1 MVEVEEAQPPPSSGT
16 SPSSTS
22 LPSSVLRWGYDQ
34 RGRLKA
40 DTSYTGATARATT
53 YAYDTYERGT
63 TLIDAL
69 GTWTT
74 RYETTRGLADTL
86 LTPMGDTVTY
96 VFDGRGRA
104 NGPYLRGGGPLHS
117 RVPVWTA
124 LAGAL
129 STLTDTVATPT
140 GFTPLKYDRNWVVD
154 DPQPAGSPVWT
165 EQRGGF
171 HVDSLKDSLL
181 YDGWNR
187 VIAMVSFRNA
197 AVLVRDTFAFDRAGN
212 LKTTAGAEVYDAT
225 TDRLTG
231 RAGSGCTWNN
241 SYDRA
246 GNLTQAVCGS
256 TTWSFGYNAL
266 NQLRTVKQNGTLIAR
281 YGYDVLGRRIAKR
294 VYSAATGG
302 TVAYTRFVS
311 HGAHVAFETDSAGT
325 IGLRYT
331 WGLATDDLLAIRD
344 AAGNHYYVVQDLLSS
359 VRGLVKRD
367 GTWVRSLQYGAYGAL
382 LRDTASV
389 SAPTWELRY
398 RWTGREFDAE
408 TGWYFFRSRSYDPTA
423 RRFVQED
430 AIGYAGSSNV
440 YAYGDGAP
448 LDGRDPSGLRM
459 DQIALYMKYGGPGGG
474 GEFVRPGGGYGGGG
488 RRSHGF
494 WDELDAITATHDAIW
509 QAQEALLAAAN
520 AIAAAAEE
528 VAASLGNI
536 GTGEISVGEVES
548 LSAYPVPCPPSI
560 EWPKGETVV
569 DGERIARFAG
579 PFTFSNRTPIPG
591 TNVANYNMV
600 GERVS
605 VGGRFLLIDATA
617 TFFCTGYSVRGFS
630 YIRIALTSINGTI
643 IRTPKP

>member
-1 MVEVEEAQPPPSSGT
+1 
-16 SPSSTS
+16 
-22 LPSSVLRWGYDQ
+22 
-34 RGRLKA
+34 
-40 DTSYTGATARATT
+40 
-53 YAYDTYERGT
+53 
-63 TLIDAL
+63 
-69 GTWTT
+69 
-74 RYETTRGLADTL
+74 
-86 LTPMGDTVTY
+86 MGDTVTY
-96 VFDGRGRA
+96 VFDGQGRA
-104 NGPYLRGGGPLHS
+104 NGPSLRGGGPMHS

-154 DPQPAGSPVWT
+154 DPQPAGSPVWI

-187 VIAMVSFRNA
+187 VIAVVSFRNA
-197 AVLVRDTFAFDRAGN
+197 AVIVRDSFAFDRAGN

-231 RAGSGCTWNN
+231 RAGSGCTWSD

-256 TTWSFGYNAL
+256 TTWSFGYTAL

-302 TVAYTRFVS
+302 TVAYTRFVY

-325 IGLRYT
+325 TGLRYT
-331 WGLATDDLLAIRD
+331 WGLATDDVLAIRD

-367 GTWVRSLQYGAYGAL
+367 GTWVRSLQYGAYGAV
-382 LRDTASV
+382 LRDTASA

-398 RWTGREFDAE
+398 RWTGREYDAE
-408 TGWYFFRSRSYDPTA
+408 TGWYFFRSRSYDPAA

-430 AIGYAGSSNV
+430 AIGYAGSANV

-474 GEFVRPGGGYGGGG
+474 GEFVRPGGGYGGRGNTERFSQAWGDWFGFGAFDLRTTLEYRADMVDYYNAMGAAQQAVDCSRGG
-488 RRSHGF
+488 CPTPG
-494 WDELDAITATHDAIW
+494 ELR
-509 QAQEALLAAAN
+509 AN
-520 AIAAAAEE
+520 AALTRSLQVLFAYSQKVHKE
-528 VAASLGNI
+528 VGAYIVLARDGSARIGRS
-536 GTGEISVGEVES
+536 GTGIQGEFDFLRILGPMPANTIAWFHTHPDEGSTVGGS
-548 LSAYPVPCPPSI
+548 WNATDIGPPGLYSI
-560 EWPKGETVV
+560 VM
-569 DGERIARFAG
+569 
-579 PFTFSNRTPIPG
+579 NR
-591 TNVANYNMV
+591 YNMWFITPW
-600 GERVS
+600 ESRVYCYRDS
-605 VGGRFLLIDATA
+605 P
-617 TFFCTGYSVRGFS
+617 GFS
-630 YIRIALTSINGTI
+630 CAPAY
-643 IRTPKP
+643 